1 MKQEGIRSY
10 LPTNESR
17 DKSSKRKKEKP
28 SPVNSP
34 SNAETGSSK
43 NLKFYFCIN
52 YRTFT
57 KFGSEMI
64 TMINKYGDQP
74 VSLGDRESYY
84 EEFNTTD
91 LQKQGKT
98 K

>member
-1 MKQEGIRSY
+1 
-10 LPTNESR
+10 
-17 DKSSKRKKEKP
+17 
-28 SPVNSP
+28 
-34 SNAETGSSK
+34 
-43 NLKFYFCIN
+43 
-52 YRTFT
+52 
-57 KFGSEMI
+57 MI